1 VAEDLKVEFAFPTQT
16 LHMAQPGDLEHP
28 DRPAD
33 AAAGVEAGR
42 AAGRAVAERGLAPFG
57 GEKPP
62 PVVID

>member
-1 VAEDLKVEFAFPTQT
+1 MISHKLPAELAAGKAAELA
-16 LHMAQPGDLEHP
+16 AGKA
-28 DRPAD
+28 AD